1 MEILTENGTVS
12 GIKGNYII
20 VQIPKKPE
28 CEECRSIFCSKSD
41 AKINSI
47 EIETGEKFL
56 VGDEVEIQLQGRY
69 LVKASLLFFVIP
81 LLIIIISITCFQL
94 IISNTVI
101 SSFFGF
107 LLVTIYYLTI
117 RAKRVLDVQPKI
129 SKMS

>member
-1 MEILTENGTVS
+1 MEILTENGIVS
-12 GIKGNYII
+12 GIKGNHII
-20 VQIPKKPE
+20 VQIPKKTE

-47 EIETGEKFL
+47 EIETGENFL
-56 VGDEVEIQLQGRY
+56 VGDEVVIKLQGRY
-69 LVKASLLFFVIP
+69 LAKASLIFFVIP

-107 LLVTIYYLTI
+107 LLVAIYYLII

>member
-1 MEILTENGTVS
+1 MEILTENRIVS
-12 GIKGNYII
+12 GIKGNHII

-41 AKINSI
+41 AIINSI
-47 EIETGEKFL
+47 ELETTDKFF
-56 VGDEVEIQLQGRY
+56 VGDAVEIQLQGRY
-69 LVKASLLFFVIP
+69 LVKASLIFFVIP

-107 LLVTIYYLTI
+107 LLVAIYYLSI
-117 RAKRVLDVQPKI
+117 RGKRVLDAQPKI
-129 SKMS
+129 FKMN